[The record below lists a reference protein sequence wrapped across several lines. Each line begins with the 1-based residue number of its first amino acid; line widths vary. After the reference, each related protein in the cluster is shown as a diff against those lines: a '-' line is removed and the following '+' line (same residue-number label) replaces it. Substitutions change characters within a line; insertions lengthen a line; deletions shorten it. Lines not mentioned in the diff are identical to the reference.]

1 MENINNLVN
10 LETKNKTKQYSG
22 ELNEL
27 NERFFLILEDFK
39 RNYIASKIN
48 SDSHEAQNAF
58 NREKSMIQDNNKKLF
73 LLNNNVEKSTNKIV
87 QQINV
92 IEKSL
97 KREIKK
103 NKLLTRK
110 EQSLENLDGAAVQML
125 QDSNFLYNQSLITI
139 FNMVVGMIVTGI
151 IIYKIPNR

>member
-139 FNMVVGMIVTGI
+139 VNMVVGMIVTGI